1 MNRFAI
7 LNVDKGQFLTPIDG
21 TDVFRDKVELA
32 EFLYEQKKLH
42 NLDDINHLRV
52 VSVMI
57 DQQTDIEIADVV
69 EEVEN
74 LENQADREDVIDKK
88 LNGGEN

>member
-7 LNVDKGQFLTPIDG
+7 FNVDKGQFLTPIDG

-32 EFLYEQKKLH
+32 EFLTEQKRLH
-42 NLDDINHLRV
+42 NLDDISHLRV

-69 EEVEN
+69 EEVEH

-88 LNGGEN
+88 LNA